1 MFLHFEDVGDQPSE
15 SCPTE
20 QRRHKEST
28 GYGHTVGP
36 TSQEEIEHEEQQ
48 QSQRTEGSC
57 E

>member
-15 SCPTE
+15 RCPTE
-20 QRRHKEST
+20 QRWHKEST
-28 GYGHTVGP
+28 GYGHTIGP